1 MTNTHPGP
9 ADVPPSV
16 RMYEMLYSS
25 LVSQVL
31 IAVADIGVADAFDD
45 GPSHVDD
52 LADRLGCHAESL
64 YRALRALASVGVF
77 SEVAPRTFTLTP
89 LARTLRGDG
98 PDSMR
103 DLARYLGRPERQL
116 SFGAMA
122 HTLRTGR
129 PAFDH
134 VNGTDLWSL
143 LGSRSDLGTLFDRA
157 MGNMARMVNSSTL
170 AAHDLSAARRLVDVG
185 GGHGHL
191 VATLLTR
198 YSELTAVVFDL
209 PRVIPEA
216 VAVLGAAG
224 VLDRVECVAGD
235 FFTSVPE
242 GGDTYLLSWTIHD
255 WDDEDSVRIL
265 RNVRAAMGDTG
276 RELILIDDVL
286 PEGDAPHFGKF
297 EDIVILTLLT
307 GRSRTESEFAK
318 LLSAAGFRHV
328 ETRPTSAPTSLL
340 IAHPV

>member
-1 MTNTHPGP
+1 MTDTHQGAPE
-9 ADVPPSV
+9 VPPSV

-31 IAVADIGVADAFDD
+31 IAVAEVGAADVFGD
-45 GPSHVDD
+45 GPEHV
-52 LADRLGCHAESL
+52 AEVARRTGCHTESL

-77 SEVAPRTFTLTP
+77 SEVAPKVFTLTP

-103 DLARYLGRPERQL
+103 DLARYLGRPERQR

-143 LGSRSDLGTLFDRA
+143 LTTRGELGTLFDRA

-170 AAHDLSAARRLVDVG
+170 AAHDLSGARRLVDVG
-185 GGHGHL
+185 GGQGHL
-191 VATLLTR
+191 VATLLAR
-198 YSELTAVVFDL
+198 YPELTAVVFDL

-216 VAVLGAAG
+216 EAVLGAAG
-224 VLDRVECVAGD
+224 VLDRATCVGGD
-235 FFTSVPE
+235 FFESVPT

-255 WDDEDSVRIL
+255 WDDDDSVRIL
-265 RNVRAAMGDTG
+265 RNVRTAMADTG
-276 RELILIDDVL
+276 SQLLLVDDVL

-307 GRSRTESEFAK
+307 GRSRTESEFAA
-318 LLSAAGFRHV
+318 LLSRAGFTHV
-328 ETRPTSAPTSLL
+328 ETRPTTAPTSLL
-340 IAHPV
+340 IAHPN